1 MEYALLALYYGIQKL
16 FNMLLNFEIVENV
29 NLGGIIISYICLSL
43 IFSLFGLLDQ
53 QGRAAAKK
61 NKNNESKGD

>member
-43 IFSLFGLLDQ
+43 IFTLLGVLDE
-53 QGRAAAKK
+53 QGRKAVKNKK
-61 NKNNESKGD
+61 NVNKGE

>member
-43 IFSLFGLLDQ
+43 IFSLLGFYDT
-53 QGRAAAKK
+53 QGRKAAK
-61 NKNNESKGD
+61 NKKSESQGE